1 MGSAGTGRDMKLVV
15 DMEVVVEMEDI
26 RSLTRGL
33 CSARSEA
40 WTGRQ

>member
-15 DMEVVVEMEDI
+15 VEDI

>member
-15 DMEVVVEMEDI
+15 DMEIYMEDI

-33 CSARSEA
+33 WRVRSEA

>member
-1 MGSAGTGRDMKLVV
+1 MGSAGTGRDMKLLV
-15 DMEVVVEMEDI
+15 DMEVVVDMEDI

-33 CSARSEA
+33 CSARREA

>member
-1 MGSAGTGRDMKLVV
+1 MGSAGTGRDMKFVV

-33 CSARSEA
+33 CRVRREA